1 MSHLS
6 ITSIYLMEK
15 YVFLMILLE
24 KNIFLKICH
33 TIASGTDLR
42 KTPQHLRCRT
52 SEFGLFFNRLLCNFR
67 LNTIK
72 GLNGLTRLNG
82 LTGLNG
88 SKRLNR
94 LTRLNW
100 LTGLN
105 RFTWFNGVTRL
116 MG

>member
-42 KTPQHLRCRT
+42 KTP
-52 SEFGLFFNRLLCNFR
+52 LLALQASCFKYWKEGNE
-67 LNTIK
+67 K
-72 GLNGLTRLNG
+72 
-82 LTGLNG
+82 
-88 SKRLNR
+88 
-94 LTRLNW
+94 
-100 LTGLN
+100 
-105 RFTWFNGVTRL
+105 
-116 MG
+116 

>member
-42 KTPQHLRCRT
+42 KTPHIIVLIPSPTWNQSVGTLGT
-52 SEFGLFFNRLLCNFR
+52 Q
-67 LNTIK
+67 
-72 GLNGLTRLNG
+72 
-82 LTGLNG
+82 TGL
-88 SKRLNR
+88 RFIVFLNC
-94 LTRLNW
+94 
-100 LTGLN
+100 
-105 RFTWFNGVTRL
+105 
-116 MG
+116 